1 MKARE
6 AKVRLVAMDWMRGLA
21 ALWVVFFHINEPI
34 QFRHDLYSSICKIGW
49 LGVPVFF
56 VISGWCM
63 SQLEQKAQVPSR
75 FMIARWLRIYP
86 PYIISVVL
94 TLAVIGLSV
103 AWRGVNDLASLPKTP
118 VALLSIIGMATDPAT
133 ATPNI
138 NWSYWTLPVE
148 FAFYIVIYT
157 AIVVSS
163 MRSTGT
169 RKDSGIVSLALLG
182 SGAVILL
189 KVKTSA
195 TALFWMPYFPM
206 FALGYYSHRLLPD
219 ANPDK
224 ERNLTLAFLAVAIVL
239 ILLDSQPIPRVLAA
253 SLGALI
259 LAAEANRKIRL
270 ESTNNY
276 AKALGFLGAISYS
289 LYLTHVPIA
298 CYLLIRLRTDF
309 ILDNQPVH
317 AMVDT
322 AIVVITCLAATAFF
336 WFVEKP
342 FHRLAKRL

>member
-1 MKARE
+1 MTWPASRRPRSPSSRSL
-6 AKVRLVAMDWMRGLA
+6 AWPLTRPRQPQTSTGL
-21 ALWVVFFHINEPI
+21 
-34 QFRHDLYSSICKIGW
+34 
-49 LGVPVFF
+49 
-56 VISGWCM
+56 
-63 SQLEQKAQVPSR
+63 
-75 FMIARWLRIYP
+75 
-86 PYIISVVL
+86 
-94 TLAVIGLSV
+94 IGLF
-103 AWRGVNDLASLPKTP
+103 RLNSL
-118 VALLSIIGMATDPAT
+118 
-133 ATPNI
+133 
-138 NWSYWTLPVE
+138 
-148 FAFYIVIYT
+148 FYIVIYT

-224 ERNLTLAFLAVAIVL
+224 ERNLTPAFLAVAIVL

-259 LAAEANRKIRL
+259 LAAEANHKMRL

-289 LYLTHVPIA
+289 L
-298 CYLLIRLRTDF
+298 
-309 ILDNQPVH
+309 
-317 AMVDT
+317 
-322 AIVVITCLAATAFF
+322 
-336 WFVEKP
+336 
-342 FHRLAKRL
+342 